1 MRLNFNKILGRNI
14 TMVLLASVLVACNQ
28 SSVTSDA
35 NAQNKAAEVNLEN
48 EQDKLGY
55 TIGVQIASGMRSQNL
70 QEDISLSGLMAGFE
84 DIFAGKESR
93 LTEEQMQQTQ
103 IAYQQKLQAKVAA
116 VADKNQTDGD
126 AFLANNAKVDGV
138 KVTESGLQYQVLRE
152 GKGKSPVAT
161 DTVKVHYQGTLT
173 DGTKFDSSYDRGAPA
188 DFPVSGVIP
197 GFAEGLQLMQEG
209 AKYRF
214 TIPAAIAYGADGPP
228 SIGPNQ
234 VLVFDVEMIEVVS
247 QAGEKKE
254 G

>member
-1 MRLNFNKILGRNI
+1 MKLNFKTTLGAAALAL
-14 TMVLLASVLVACNQ
+14 VLTTTNQ
-28 SSVTSDA
+28 SAIADSSKVD
-35 NAQNKAAEVNLEN
+35 LEDEKN
-48 EQDKLGY
+48 KLGY
-55 TIGVQIASGMRSQNL
+55 TIGVQIASGMRAQNL
-70 QEDISLSGLMAGFE
+70 QEDISLDGLMAGFE
-84 DIFAGKESR
+84 DIFAGKDAR
-93 LTEEQMQQTQ
+93 LTEEQMQQAQ
-103 IAYQQKLQAKVAA
+103 IAYQQKVQAEAA
-116 VADKNQTDGD
+116 LVADKNQADGD
-126 AFLANNAKVDGV
+126 AFLAKNAKVDGV
-138 KVTESGLQYQVLRE
+138 KVTDSGLQYEVLRE

-214 TIPAAIAYGADGPP
+214 TIPAAIAYGAEGPP

-234 VLVFDVEMIEVVS
+234 ALVFEVEMIEVVS
-247 QAGEKKE
+247 QSDGKKE

>member
-1 MRLNFNKILGRNI
+1 MKSQIKTTLSKNL
-14 TMVLLASVLVACNQ
+14 TAALLAIVLAACNQ
-28 SSVTSDA
+28 SAVTSDA
-35 NAQNKAAEVNLEN
+35 NAQSGAEVDMEN
-48 EQDKLGY
+48 EQNKLGY
-55 TIGVQIASGMRSQNL
+55 TIGVQIANGMRSQNL

-84 DIFAGKESR
+84 DVFAGKEPR
-93 LTEEQMQQTQ
+93 LTEEQMQQAQ
-103 IAYQQKLQAKVAA
+103 IAYQQKVQAKAA
-116 VADKNQTDGD
+116 AIGDKNQADGD
-126 AFLANNAKVDGV
+126 AFLAKNAGADGV
-138 KVTESGLQYQVLRE
+138 KVTDSGLQYEVLRE
-152 GKGKSPVAT
+152 GKGNIPTAT
-161 DTVKVHYQGTLT
+161 DTVKVHYQGTLI

-234 VLVFDVEMIEVVS
+234 TLVFEVEMIEVVS
-247 QAGEKKE
+247 QSGAKKE

>member
-1 MRLNFNKILGRNI
+1 MKSYLKKTLNKS
-14 TMVLLASVLVACNQ
+14 ASVVAILLVLAACNQ
-28 SSVTSDA
+28 SGVSQDA
-35 NAQNKAAEVNLEN
+35 HAQSSTDLDLEN
-48 EQDKLGY
+48 EKNRLGY
-55 TIGVQIASGMRSQNL
+55 TIGVQIAAGMRSQNL
-70 QEDISLSGLMAGFE
+70 QEDISVEGLTAGFQDVLSG
-84 DIFAGKESR
+84 KEPR
-93 LTEEQMQQTQ
+93 LTEEQMQQVQ
-103 IAYQQKLQAKVAA
+103 IAYQQQQQAKVAA

-126 AFLANNAKVDGV
+126 AFLAKNAKADGV
-138 KVTESGLQYQVLRE
+138 KVTDSGLQYEVLRD
-152 GKGKSPVAT
+152 GKGKSPLAT

-234 VLVFDVEMIEVVS
+234 VLVFEVEMIEVVS
-247 QAGEKKE
+247 QSGAKKE

>member
-1 MRLNFNKILGRNI
+1 M
-14 TMVLLASVLVACNQ
+14 
-28 SSVTSDA
+28 
-35 NAQNKAAEVNLEN
+35 
-48 EQDKLGY
+48 
-55 TIGVQIASGMRSQNL
+55 
-70 QEDISLSGLMAGFE
+70 
-84 DIFAGKESR
+84 
-93 LTEEQMQQTQ
+93 
-103 IAYQQKLQAKVAA
+103 AA